1 MTITDE
7 GETTMVMMVAPSV
20 GLSYRAQADPLVCD
34 QQLVS
39 MQFEVNIFVFFL
51 AAIFK
56 YTHRPDTVHTLY
68 TLNMYIFSH
77 ISIYIF
83 ISSVS

>member
-1 MTITDE
+1 M
-7 GETTMVMMVAPSV
+7 MMMVALSA
-20 GLSYRAQADPLVCD
+20 GLSYRVQADPLVCV

-39 MQFEVNIFVFFL
+39 MQFEVNIYLVFFL

-56 YTHRPDTVHTLY
+56 YIHRPDTVHTLY

-77 ISIYIF
+77 IYIY
-83 ISSVS
+83 SSQVCHT